1 MSFLT
6 RQIRGVGR
14 GHEIGFPTINL
25 FVPDDLDIEDGIYAA
40 YVFIDG
46 EKYKGAMHYGPIPTF
61 SQDKKTMEV
70 HLLSFTDENIPITE
84 GKDIEIDLVSK
95 IRDVWSFDGKDD
107 LVEQIK
113 IDIENVE
120 KVLK

>member
-25 FVPDDLDIEDGIYAA
+25 SVPDDLDIEDGIYAA

-84 GKDIEIDLVSK
+84 GKDIEVDLVSK